1 MEITNLFFK
10 QLQSANTSN
19 NLQQNFIADISKS
32 KASFEN
38 QYQAY
43 KNQYQTKAQDNYSQ
57 TSKQTKSVEPK
68 KEYLKSSSTNN
79 KVKNVN
85 KEDNNLAKSKDKIQD
100 KTEVSEKIIAEIAEK
115 LNIPVE
121 NIKQALEELNIDI
134 FALMDNTNLNSFLQ
148 SLFDVQ
154 NPEEMLVSSEIQQA
168 FKDITNI
175 MQQNKDIIED
185 VTNTQVQIPLENMV
199 DNKAEKTVTESV
211 TAETLNGSQKNG
223 SQDLNAENQI
233 ITETKDDNKLPLVEI
248 NTETD
253 SKSSN
258 NQNNQSNDQNF
269 SGLLAQNTNNETTIN
284 TYTVT
289 DSQQQFT
296 VNEIVASTKSAAPK
310 DVHQIVTQIVEK
322 IKIDFKPE
330 ITEMKLSLRPESL
343 GELSL
348 KISTQNNV
356 VVAQFIAESQQ
367 VKEIIQANINTL
379 KDTLQQMGL
388 EINELSVSVRQ
399 QESDTRQ
406 QFNQNQEKSKRRIQ
420 QILNNDT
427 DDTLDTDIITS
438 DTYRNPYNISENQ
451 VDYTA

>member
-148 SLFDVQ
+148 ALFDVQ

-211 TAETLNGSQKNG
+211 TAETLNGSQKNV

-258 NQNNQSNDQNF
+258 DQNNQSNDQNF

-296 VNEIVASTKSAAPK
+296 INEIVASTKSAAPK

-330 ITEMKLSLRPESL
+330 TTEMKLSLRPESL

-427 DDTLDTDIITS
+427 DDTLDTDIVTS

>member
-148 SLFDVQ
+148 ALFDVQ

-211 TAETLNGSQKNG
+211 TAETLNGSQKNV

-258 NQNNQSNDQNF
+258 DQNNQSNDQNF

-296 VNEIVASTKSAAPK
+296 INEIVASTKSAAPK

-330 ITEMKLSLRPESL
+330 TTEMKLSLRPESL